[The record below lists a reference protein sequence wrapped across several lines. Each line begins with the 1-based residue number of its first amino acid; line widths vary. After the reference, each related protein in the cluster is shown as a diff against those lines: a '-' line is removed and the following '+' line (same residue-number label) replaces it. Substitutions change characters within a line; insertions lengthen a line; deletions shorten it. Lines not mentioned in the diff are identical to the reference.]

1 MAETK
6 DKVASAIVRAQME
19 LEEAL
24 SELDVMSAY
33 DPRSVAFT
41 AHALNNYLTVTG
53 GTVELILKRLADH
66 PDAQVKVWLEGL
78 QHVTDLMTRTVGQ
91 LMNSSTTTEST
102 FRFDQTDLPVLVQ
115 RMCNYYQR
123 VAEKKAI
130 RVVAGV
136 SNDVPPV
143 WIDRVAVAAVLD
155 NLLSNAVKYSQPGK
169 LVEVE
174 VRGER
179 DSAVCNIRDQ
189 GPGLSPE
196 DQNKLFNK
204 GVRLTPK
211 PTGGESSM
219 GYGLAVAK
227 ELIEKMGGQIWC
239 ESALGQ
245 GSCFSIRVPAY
256 EEQIGSQ

>member
-1 MAETK
+1 
-6 DKVASAIVRAQME
+6 
-19 LEEAL
+19 
-24 SELDVMSAY
+24 
-33 DPRSVAFT
+33 
-41 AHALNNYLTVTG
+41 
-53 GTVELILKRLADH
+53 
-66 PDAQVKVWLEGL
+66 
-78 QHVTDLMTRTVGQ
+78 
-91 LMNSSTTTEST
+91 
-102 FRFDQTDLPVLVQ
+102 
-115 RMCNYYQR
+115 MCNYYQR

-239 ESALGQ
+239 ESVLGQ

-256 EEQIGSQ
+256 EEQTGSQ